1 MLKAITNIISLLKKV
16 ISIAEQ
22 IIELFTPNTNQYA
35 L

>member
-16 ISIAEQ
+16 ISISEQ